1 MIGVIMDKYIDLE
14 NTLIDVLGYKVLYD
28 NIACYF
34 GIEKMQ
40 KALERTKI
48 NTRYCVPCM
57 IGYEQNV
64 TLIGG
69 KPI

>member
-40 KALERTKI
+40 KALESVATDYDLL
-48 NTRYCVPCM
+48 ND
-57 IGYEQNV
+57 EDEDED
-64 TLIGG
+64 
-69 KPI
+69 